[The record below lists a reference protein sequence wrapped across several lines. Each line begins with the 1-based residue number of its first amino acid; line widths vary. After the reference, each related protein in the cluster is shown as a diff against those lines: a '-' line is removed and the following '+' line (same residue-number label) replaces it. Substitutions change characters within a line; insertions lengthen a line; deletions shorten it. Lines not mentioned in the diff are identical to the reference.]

1 MDNRK
6 KNIKIFTGI
15 TTGVVVL
22 VTLIVAF
29 VLPTTAEEKRGKHEP
44 VPEGSYIATTIISI
58 LENYHYSKPQIN
70 DDVSKSLFDEYIK
83 KLDPN
88 KLYFTADDIKIFSE
102 YKTSLDDQLKTGNTD
117 FAFVVYRRFLQ
128 RLEERN
134 DYVKKNIN
142 NKFDFSKDETFVVK
156 REGVSWAKDKNELD
170 EIWRKHIKNQLLQ
183 AKLQEMQQQKDNE
196 KKKANKKDSKQDEN
210 TDPQNSNREV
220 ADEKDNREV
229 ADEKDNREVADEKDS
244 KKDWKQTAEERII
257 KRYKNYHTFMSGN
270 DGYYILEAYLTS
282 LTSLF
287 DPHSNY
293 LNWRTLS
300 NFQISLSLSLQG
312 IGAVISSENGYPK
325 ISSVVPGG
333 PADRQG
339 ELKAG
344 YYIVS
349 VTQENGEQTSVIDMP
364 LNQVV
369 QKIRGE
375 KGTKVTL
382 TVLKNLQDV
391 PFNIVITRDE
401 VKLTERA
408 AKGDTREITLNGGE
422 KKNIGVITL
431 PSFYRD
437 FDAFEREDPN
447 AKSTTRDVKRI
458 IEDMQKKNVEG
469 LVIDLRSNGGG
480 SLDEVVD
487 LVGLF
492 IPQGAV
498 VQVKNLSGE
507 IKVREDNDDN
517 FAYKMPL
524 VVITDTFSAS
534 ASEIFAG
541 AIQDYKRGII
551 VGNNTYGKGTV
562 QSLFGLGRKPKAGA
576 LKYTIS
582 KFYRPTGASTQQ
594 KGVAPDITYPTF
606 VDQNKYGE
614 SSLPHVMPWDTIKS
628 LSPNQEV
635 FNAHKSLAQIKK
647 QARERMDNDA
657 KFQTLKSYIAK
668 VRERQQDNAVSLN
681 LEKRRTMQ
689 EQEQKWY
696 EQIEKILGQQEEED
710 AVKKD
715 EDLFLEESV
724 SVLRDLMQAK

>member
-1 MDNRK
+1 M
-6 KNIKIFTGI
+6 
-15 TTGVVVL
+15 
-22 VTLIVAF
+22 A
-29 VLPTTAEEKRGKHEP
+29 
-44 VPEGSYIATTIISI
+44 
-58 LENYHYSKPQIN
+58 
-70 DDVSKSLFDEYIK
+70 
-83 KLDPN
+83 
-88 KLYFTADDIKIFSE
+88 
-102 YKTSLDDQLKTGNTD
+102 
-117 FAFVVYRRFLQ
+117 
-128 RLEERN
+128 
-134 DYVKKNIN
+134 
-142 NKFDFSKDETFVVK
+142 DETK
-156 REGVSWAKDKNELD
+156 NADKDK
-170 EIWRKHIKNQLLQ
+170 K
-183 AKLQEMQQQKDNE
+183 E
-196 KKKANKKDSKQDEN
+196 K
-210 TDPQNSNREV
+210 
-220 ADEKDNREV
+220 ADWE
-229 ADEKDNREVADEKDS
+229 
-244 KKDWKQTAEERII
+244 QTAEERIV
-257 KRYKNYHTFMSGN
+257 KRYQNYYTFMNGN

-325 ISSVVPGG
+325 IASVVPGG

-339 ELKAG
+339 QLKAG

-349 VTQENGEQTSVIDMP
+349 VTQESGEQTSVIDMP

-408 AKGDTREITLNGGE
+408 AKGDTREITLGSGA

-437 FDAFEREDPN
+437 FDAFERKDPE

-458 IEDMQKKNVEG
+458 IEDMKSKNVEG

-492 IPQGAV
+492 IPKGAV
-498 VQVKNLSGE
+498 VQVKNLGGE
-507 IKVREDNDDN
+507 IEVREDDDN
-517 FAYKMPL
+517 GFAYKMPL

-582 KFYRPTGASTQQ
+582 KFYRPTGASTQK
-594 KGVAPDITYPTF
+594 KGVAPDISYPTF
-606 VDQNKYGE
+606 VDQSKYGE
-614 SSLPHVMPWDTIKS
+614 SSLPHVMPWDTIQS
-628 LSPNQEV
+628 LSPSQDV
-635 FNAHKSLAQIKK
+635 FNAHKYLAQVKK
-647 QARERMDNDA
+647 QARERMENDA

-681 LEKRRTMQ
+681 LEKRRAMQ

-696 EQIEKILGQQEEED
+696 EQIEKILGQKDEND
-710 AVKKD
+710 DAAVKKD

>member
-22 VTLIVAF
+22 MTLIVAF

-44 VPEGSYIATTIISI
+44 VPEGEYISTTIVSI
-58 LENYHYSKPQIN
+58 LENYHYNKPQIN
-70 DDVSKSLFDEYIK
+70 DDVSKLLFDEYIK
-83 KLDPN
+83 SLDPN
-88 KLYFTADDIKIFSE
+88 KLYFTAADIKIFSE
-102 YKTSLDDQLKTGNTD
+102 YKTSLDDQIKGGNTD

-128 RLEERN
+128 RLKERT
-134 DYVKKNIN
+134 DYVEKNVH
-142 NKFDFSKDETFVVK
+142 NKFDFTIDEDFVVK
-156 REGVSWAKDKNELD
+156 RENVAWAKDNKELD

-183 AKLQEMQQQKDNE
+183 AKLQEMQQQKDE
-196 KKKANKKDSKQDEN
+196 KKDVKKDEKKDVTNKGEEKQTPDKQKVTDE
-210 TDPQNSNREV
+210 TKNREV
-220 ADEKDNREV
+220 ADEAENKDKKEK
-229 ADEKDNREVADEKDS
+229 ADWE
-244 KKDWKQTAEERII
+244 QTAEERIV
-257 KRYKNYHTFMSGN
+257 KRYQNYYTFMNGN
-270 DGYYILEAYLTS
+270 DGYYILETYLTS

-325 ISSVVPGG
+325 IASVVPGG

-339 ELKAG
+339 QLKAG

-349 VTQENGEQTSVIDMP
+349 VTQESGEQTSVIDMP

-408 AKGDTREITLNGGE
+408 AKGDTRQITLGNGA

-437 FDAFEREDPN
+437 FDAFERKDPE

-458 IEDMQKKNVEG
+458 IEDMKSKNVEG

-498 VQVKNLSGE
+498 VQVKNLGGE
-507 IKVREDNDDN
+507 IEVRKDDDKG

-551 VGNNTYGKGTV
+551 VGGNTYGKGTV

-582 KFYRPTGASTQQ
+582 KFYRPTGASTQK
-594 KGVAPDITYPTF
+594 KGVAPDIAYPTF
-606 VDQNKYGE
+606 VDQSKYGE
-614 SSLPHVMPWDTIKS
+614 SSLPHVMPWDTIQS
-628 LSPNQEV
+628 LSPSQDV
-635 FNAHKSLAQIKK
+635 FNAHKFLPQVKK
-647 QARERMDNDA
+647 QAQERMDNDA

-681 LEKRRTMQ
+681 LEKRRAMQ

-696 EQIEKILGQQEEED
+696 EQIEKILGQQDED
-710 AVKKD
+710 DQAVKKD